1 MELQPGLVGDIRRM
15 VSESNSA
22 ERYGNSGFPVLGTP
36 ALVGLFEEAG
46 MAAVAGALA
55 PNEGTVGT
63 RVSIRHLAATPI
75 GEEVRATAR
84 LTAVDGR
91 RLIFALEASD
101 AVRPIADG
109 EMERFVVDVPRFL
122 AKAKVRDRM

>member
-1 MELQPGLVGDIRRM
+1 MELRPGLVGEIHRL
-15 VSESNSA
+15 VSESTSA
-22 ERYGNSGFPVLGTP
+22 ERFGNAGFPVLGTP

-46 MAAVAGALA
+46 MAAVAAALG

-75 GEEVRATAR
+75 GEEVRATAT
-84 LTAVDGR
+84 LVTVDGR
-91 RLIFALEASD
+91 RLVFALEAAD

-109 EMERFVVDVPRFL
+109 EMERFVVDVGRFL
-122 AKAKVRDRM
+122 AKAKVRERA

>member
-1 MELQPGLVGDIRRM
+1 MELQPGLLGEIRRL
-15 VSESNSA
+15 VSESTSA
-22 ERYGNSGFPVLGTP
+22 ERYGNSGFAVLGTP

-55 PNEGTVGT
+55 PTEGTVGT
-63 RVSIRHLAATPI
+63 RVNIRHLAATPI

-84 LTAVDGR
+84 LVTVDRR
-91 RLIFALEASD
+91 RLVFALEATD

-109 EMERFVVDVPRFL
+109 EMERFVVDIARFL
-122 AKAKVRDRM
+122 SKAKVRDRA

>member
-1 MELQPGLVGDIRRM
+1 MELQPGLLGEIRRL
-15 VSESNSA
+15 VSESTSA
-22 ERYGNSGFPVLGTP
+22 ERYGNSGFAVLGTP

-55 PNEGTVGT
+55 PTEGTVGT
-63 RVSIRHLAATPI
+63 RVNIRHLAATPM

-84 LTAVDGR
+84 LVTVDGR
-91 RLIFALEASD
+91 RLVFALEATD

-109 EMERFVVDVPRFL
+109 EMERFVVDVARFL
-122 AKAKVRDRM
+122 SKAKVRDRA